1 MPSLPSA
8 GALRRWA
15 VAVVATAAAW
25 ALFRALG
32 LPSPVLFGALLG
44 GMACALTV
52 STPPHLPARAF
63 TAGQALVGA
72 TIGGLVTPSTLRGA
86 FADGVPILLV
96 TLGTLLLSV
105 LAGQLLR
112 SHRDVSA
119 TTGAFAM
126 VAGGASGMTALAHEL
141 GADDRVVT
149 VVQYLRVLLVLLA
162 MPLVTAVV
170 FHPERHQHGAAA
182 GGTAPWWAGLA
193 FTAVSVAVGLLL
205 ARLVHAPAGSLLGPL
220 VVGVLLEV
228 SGVLGQ
234 AAVPVPLQDL
244 AYLLIGLQV
253 GLRFTRESLRSIAR
267 LLPLALGLMLAL
279 IAACAGMG
287 WVLSSTT
294 GVAPLDA
301 YLATT
306 PGGLYAVLATAVD
319 SGSDITFVLAT
330 QVVRLLVML
339 LAAPVLARVLRPGGG
354 RPRRA

>member
-1 MPSLPSA
+1 MPSLPSSGPFRGGVVA
-8 GALRRWA
+8 A
-15 VAVVATAAAW
+15 VATVAAW
-25 ALFRALG
+25 ALFQLLG

-44 GMACALTV
+44 GMAGALTV
-52 STPPHLPARAF
+52 SSPPTLPPPTF

-72 TIGGLVTPSTLRGA
+72 TIGGLVSPQTLRGA
-86 FADGVPILLV
+86 FADWAPILAV
-96 TLGTLLLSV
+96 TLGTLVLSV
-105 LAGQLLR
+105 LAGQVLR
-112 SHRDVSA
+112 VHRDVSA

-162 MPLVTAVV
+162 MPLVTATV
-170 FHPERHQHGAAA
+170 FHPAAQQHGAAPSSA
-182 GGTAPWWAGLA
+182 SSPALGLL
-193 FTAVSVAVGLLL
+193 FTVVAVAVGLPL
-205 ARLVHAPAGSLLGPL
+205 ARVAHVPAGSLLGPL
-220 VVGVLLEV
+220 LVAVVLAVAGVF
-228 SGVLGQ
+228 GTGG
-234 AAVPVPLQDL
+234 VPVPVQDL

-253 GLRFTRESLRSIAR
+253 GLRFTRDSLRSIAR
-267 LLPLALGLMLAL
+267 LLPLALGLILAL

-287 WVLSSTT
+287 WVLSHAV

-319 SGSDITFVLAT
+319 SGSDVTFVLAT

-339 LAAPVLARVLRPGGG
+339 LAAPVLAHVLRRRRP
-354 RPRRA
+354 RPRRR